1 MAANIDRTQYWKL
14 RKIYRVLKDDS
25 VSQKVVV
32 VAFVLVNKVKAFC
45 KSLSILLQYFK
56 TIMV

>member
-25 VSQKVVV
+25 VSEKVV
-32 VAFVLVNKVKAFC
+32 VAFVLVNKVKGFC
-45 KSLSILLQYFK
+45 KTLSILLQYFK

>member
-25 VSQKVVV
+25 VSEKVVFSFLL
-32 VAFVLVNKVKAFC
+32 ANKVKAFC
-45 KSLSILLQYFK
+45 NTLSMLLQYFK